1 MDVTELALL
10 KGKYQTRSAIATE
23 LINLEAILSLPK
35 STEAFISDVH
45 GEYDAFQHV
54 LRNGAGNV
62 KQKIADL
69 FAGKMTTKTI
79 GNFAFLVYYPK
90 ERLAAVKQ
98 RYAHRTDD
106 LHQWYLD
113 TFERLIQL
121 LHFSST
127 KYTRSKVRKAL
138 APEFVYITEELLY
151 GDFDSADKSG
161 YYQQI
166 TENIISLQQADE
178 FIIATCHTIQR
189 LVVDHLHVVGDIYDR
204 GPHPDKIVSRLMQH
218 HSLDI
223 QWGNHD
229 ILWLGAVSGSK
240 LCLANL
246 LRICARYN
254 NLSIIED
261 GYGINLRHLSL
272 FAEEHYQDNPAFHPR
287 QLHSERP
294 LSPSEK
300 LQITQIHQAIAMIQF
315 KMEGPVI
322 DRRPEFNMAHRRLL
336 DKIDYQKKTITL
348 QGKTYPLE
356 NTCFQTIDPKDPYKL
371 LPEEKRVIDQLLD
384 AFQHSDKLQRHMDFL
399 MRKGHI
405 YLTYNDNLIFH
416 GCMPVDD
423 KGRFQ
428 AFKIAGKKYAGKALF
443 DIFERNLRFSFTHPQ
458 QRDDC
463 ATDLLWYL
471 WTGPLSPLFGKHDM
485 TTFERYFIKD
495 KATHE
500 ERTNAYYQLRR
511 NTWFVDQLLCE
522 FGLSPATGHIINGHT
537 PVKKGQNPIMANR
550 KMLVIDGGFS
560 KPYHKTTG
568 IGGYTLLY
576 NSYGMQ
582 LVTHQPFTSKANA
595 IANLTDIISTKRIV
609 DHAAQRKTVAQT
621 DIGAELKQQ
630 VAVLHQLLADKDQAA
645 NG

>member
-1 MDVTELALL
+1 MDVTDLALL
-10 KGKYQTRSAIATE
+10 KEEYTTKTALATE

-54 LRNGAGNV
+54 LRNGSGNV
-62 KQKIADL
+62 KQKVADL
-69 FAGKMTTKTI
+69 FSGKMTPQTI
-79 GNFAFLVYYPK
+79 SSFSFLIYYPR
-90 ERLAAVKQ
+90 ERLTAIKQ
-98 RYAHRTDD
+98 HYADPAD

-113 TFERLIQL
+113 TFQRLVAL
-121 LHFSST
+121 LHFVST

-151 GDFDSADKSG
+151 GDFNSPDKAA

-166 TENIISLQQADE
+166 TENIIALEQADE
-178 FIIATCHTIQR
+178 FIIASCHTIQR
-189 LVVDHLHVVGDIYDR
+189 LVVDHLHLVGDIYDR
-204 GPHPDKIVSRLMQH
+204 GPHPELIMERLMQH

-229 ILWLGAVSGSK
+229 ILWLGAVSGSR

-261 GYGINLRHLSL
+261 AYGINLRHLSL
-272 FAEEHYQDNPAFHPR
+272 FAEEHYQDNAAFRPK
-287 QLHSERP
+287 QLHSERR
-294 LSPSEK
+294 LSKGEA
-300 LQITQIHQAIAMIQF
+300 LQITQIHQAIAIIQF
-315 KMEGPVI
+315 KLEGPVI
-322 DRRPEFNMAHRRLL
+322 ARRPEFQMAHRRLL
-336 DKIDYQKKTITL
+336 DKIDYQKMTIEL
-348 QGKTYPLE
+348 HHKTYPLE
-356 NTCFQTIDPKDPYKL
+356 NTCFQTIDPADPYKL
-371 LPEEKRVIDQLLD
+371 LPEEQRVIDQLLA
-384 AFQHSDKLQRHMDFL
+384 AFQHSDKLRRHMTFL
-399 MRKGHI
+399 MRKGSM
-405 YLTYNDNLIFH
+405 YLTYNDNLLFH
-416 GCMPVDD
+416 GCIPVTAD
-423 KGRFQ
+423 GHFQ
-428 AFKIAGKKYAGKALF
+428 AFKLHGKDYAGKALL
-443 DIFERNLRFSFTHPQ
+443 DVFEQNLRASFAHPSEE
-458 QRDDC
+458 DDC

-495 KATHE
+495 PATHE
-500 ERTNAYYQLRR
+500 EKTNPYYKLRR
-511 NTWFVDQLLCE
+511 HAWFVDTVLEE
-522 FGLSPATGHIINGHT
+522 FGMSPATGHVINGHT
-537 PVKKGQNPIMANR
+537 PVKKGQTPVMADR
-550 KMLVIDGGFS
+550 KMIVIDGGFS

-582 LVTHQPFTSKANA
+582 LVTHQPFTSKADA

-609 DHAAQRKTVAQT
+609 DQVSQRKLVGET

-630 VAVLHQLLADKDQAA
+630 VAVLRQLLADKT
-645 NG
+645 